1 MEISGLVQNEELF
14 KLDVEHPKTG
24 KPVGITIM
32 VRSAGS
38 DAAMAVVREQTDDLL
53 SRQQRRKLIGADMV
67 EENELDMAVSYV
79 ASWDWG
85 LDANGKPNTYENKV
99 PGNDPKTIKA
109 IFKKEGWIYAQ
120 VVGAARDIANFTK
133 A

>member
-1 MEISGLVQNEELF
+1 MEISGLVQTEELF

-24 KPVGITIM
+24 KSVGITIM

-67 EENELDMAVSYV
+67 EENELDLAVSYV

-85 LDANGKPNTYENKV
+85 ANTYEGKK
-99 PGNDPKTIKA
+99 PEADQKTIKA
-109 IFKKEGWIYAQ
+109 IFKKEGWLYAQ
-120 VVGAARDIANFTK
+120 VVGAARDIANFTR

>member
-1 MEISGLVQNEELF
+1 MEISGLVQTEELF

-67 EENELDMAVSYV
+67 EENELDLAVSYV

-85 LDANGKPNTYENKV
+85 ANTYEGKK
-99 PGNDPKTIKA
+99 PEADPKTIKA
-109 IFKKEGWIYAQ
+109 LFKKEGWLYAQ
-120 VVGAARDIANFTK
+120 VVGAARDIANFTR

>member
-14 KLDVEHPKTG
+14 RLDVEHPKTG

-38 DAAMAVVREQTDDLL
+38 DAAMKVVRAQTDDLL
-53 SRQQRRKLIGADMV
+53 ERQQRRKLIDAERFEDS
-67 EENELDMAVSYV
+67 ELDQAVSYV

-85 LDANGKPNTYENKV
+85 ANTYEGKK
-99 PGNDPKTIKA
+99 PDSDPATVKA
-109 IFKKEGWIYAQ
+109 ILKKEGWIYAQ
-120 VVGAARDIANFTK
+120 VAGAARNIANFTK

>member
-38 DAAMAVVREQTDDLL
+38 DAAMAIVREQTDELL
-53 SRQQRRKLIGADMV
+53 SRQQRRKMIGADMV

-85 LDANGKPNTYENKV
+85 SNTYDKKK
-99 PGNDPKTIKA
+99 PDSDPKTIKA
-109 IFKKEGWIYAQ
+109 ILKKEGWLYAQ
-120 VVGAARDIANFTK
+120 VVGAARDIANFTR

>member
-1 MEISGLVQNEELF
+1 MEIAGIVQNEELF
-14 KLDVEHPKTG
+14 HLVVEHPKTG

-38 DAAMAVVREQTDDLL
+38 EAAMAVVREQTDDLL
-53 SRQQRRKLIGADMV
+53 SRQQRRKLIDAGRI
-67 EENELDMAVSYV
+67 EENELDLAVSYV

-85 LDANGKPNTYENKV
+85 ANTYEGEKPNA
-99 PGNDPKTIKA
+99 DPKTIKA
-109 IFKKEGWIYAQ
+109 IFRKEAWLYAQ
-120 VVGAARDIANFTK
+120 VVGAARDIANFTR

>member
-1 MEISGLVQNEELF
+1 MEIAGLVQNEELF
-14 KLDVEHPKTG
+14 ILEVENPKTG
-24 KPVGITIM
+24 KPVGITIQ

-38 DAAMAVVREQTDDLL
+38 DEAMKVVRAQTDDILG
-53 SRQQRRKLIGADMV
+53 RQQRRKLIDAERV
-67 EENELDMAVSYV
+67 EENELDLAVSYV

-85 LDANGKPNTYENKV
+85 ANTYEGKA
-99 PGNDPKTIKA
+99 PDSEPKTIKA

>member
-1 MEISGLVQNEELF
+1 MEISNLVQTEELF
-14 KLDVEHPKTG
+14 TLKVEHPKTG
-24 KPVGITIM
+24 KPVGIAIM

-38 DAAMAVVREQTDDLL
+38 DEAMKVVRQQTDGLL
-53 SRQQRRKLIGADMV
+53 ERQQRRKLIDAERV
-67 EENELDMAVSYV
+67 EDNELDQAVSFV

-85 LDANGKPNTYENKV
+85 VDKDGSPNTYDGTV
-99 PGNDPKTIKA
+99 PACDPKTIKA

>member
-14 KLDVEHPKTG
+14 RLDVEHPKTG

-38 DAAMAVVREQTDDLL
+38 DAAMAVVRQQTDGLL
-53 SRQQRRKLIGADMV
+53 ERQQRRKLIDAERV
-67 EENELDMAVSYV
+67 EENELDQAVSYV

-85 LDANGKPNTYENKV
+85 SNTYEGQK
-99 PGNDPKTIKA
+99 PDSDPKTIRA
-109 IFKKEGWIYAQ
+109 IFRKEGWIYAQ

-133 A
+133 G